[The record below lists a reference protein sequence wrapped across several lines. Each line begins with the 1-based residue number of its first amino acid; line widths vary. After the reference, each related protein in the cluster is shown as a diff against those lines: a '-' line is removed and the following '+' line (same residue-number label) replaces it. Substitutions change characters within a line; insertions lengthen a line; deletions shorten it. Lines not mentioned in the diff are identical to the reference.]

1 MLNVWSSDKDLLQV
15 QKWAPTAD
23 RKLNLQILIGFGSA
37 NVGIQWNG
45 PQSEAEAAL
54 QSSGIL
60 SVPGIQAWL
69 ACDLNSAASQCTE
82 ILCVNMIPFP
92 ESLALH
98 ST

>member
-1 MLNVWSSDKDLLQV
+1 MLNKGTSGQDLLLQV

-69 ACDLNSAASQCTE
+69 AGHLTSAISQCTE
-82 ILCVNMIPFP
+82 LYSGYMIPFP
-92 ESLALH
+92 
-98 ST
+98 